1 MFCLPYSVGEV
12 PRSGGGVN
20 PKVAHQSPM
29 QLATHLVPREI
40 QAVESVELTFDQR
53 ERSRLRVALA
63 SGEEI
68 GIQLKVGTML
78 SHGDKLAL
86 DDGRIVEVIAADE
99 SLHEV
104 RAANVTQLARIA
116 YHVGNR
122 HVPLQVQDDHLLML
136 PDHVLRAM
144 VEGLGGRVTEVRRGF
159 QPESGAYGHSHV
171 HHSHD
176 DEGHGGRIHDGLSPR
191 NQDR

>member
-1 MFCLPYSVGEV
+1 
-12 PRSGGGVN
+12 
-20 PKVAHQSPM
+20 M
-29 QLATHLVPREI
+29 QMATHLVPREM
-40 QAVESVELTFDQR
+40 QAVELTFDQR
-53 ERSRLRVALA
+53 ERSRLRATLA

-68 GIQLKVGTML
+68 GIQIRIGTVL

-86 DDGRIVEVIAADE
+86 QDGRLIEVIAANE
-99 SLHEV
+99 ALHEV
-104 RAANVTQLARIA
+104 RASSATQLARIA

-122 HVPLQVQDDHLLML
+122 HVPLQVNDDHLLML

-144 VEGLGGRVTEVRRGF
+144 VEGLGGIVKEVQRGF

-176 DEGHGGRIHDGLSPR
+176 DQGHGGRIHDGLAPR
-191 NQDR
+191 TQDR

>member
-1 MFCLPYSVGEV
+1 MEPVLSEKF
-12 PRSGGGVN
+12 
-20 PKVAHQSPM
+20 M
-29 QLATHLVPREI
+29 QLTTHQLPREI
-40 QAVESVELTFDQR
+40 QANESAELTYDQR
-53 ERSRLRVALA
+53 ERSRVRVTMGN
-63 SGEEI
+63 GEEI
-68 GIQLKVGTML
+68 GIQLKVGSML

-86 DDGRIVEVIAADE
+86 QDGRVVEVIAADE

-104 RAANVTQLARIA
+104 RAANLTQLARIA

-122 HVPLQVQDDHLLML
+122 HVPLQVENDHLLML

-144 VEGLGGRVTEVRRGF
+144 VEGLGGVVADVRRGF

-176 DEGHGGRIHDGLSPR
+176 DEGHGGKIHDGLSPR
-191 NQDR
+191 VARDEDR

>member
-1 MFCLPYSVGEV
+1 MHV
-12 PRSGGGVN
+12 
-20 PKVAHQSPM
+20 
-29 QLATHLVPREI
+29 ATHLVPREI

-53 ERSRLRVALA
+53 ERSRVRVALA

-99 SLHEV
+99 TLHEV
-104 RAANVTQLARIA
+104 RAIDAAQLARIA
-116 YHVGNR
+116 YHIGNR
-122 HVPLQVQDDHLLML
+122 HVPLQVERDYLLML

-144 VEGLGGRVTEVRRGF
+144 VEGLGGTVRQVRRGF
-159 QPESGAYGHSHV
+159 EPESGAYGHSHV
-171 HHSHD
+171 HHTHD
-176 DEGHGGRIHDGLSPR
+176 DEGHGGRIHDGLSR
-191 NQDR
+191 SQDR

>member
-1 MFCLPYSVGEV
+1 
-12 PRSGGGVN
+12 
-20 PKVAHQSPM
+20 M
-29 QLATHLVPREI
+29 QIATHLVPQQV
-40 QAVESVELTFDQR
+40 QATESAELTFDQR
-53 ERSRLRVALA
+53 ERSRVRVTMTN
-63 SGEEI
+63 GEEI
-68 GIQLKVGTML
+68 GIQLKVGSML

-86 DDGRIVEVIAADE
+86 QDGRIVEVIAADE

-104 RAANVTQLARIA
+104 RAASPTQLARIA

-122 HVPLQVQDDHLLML
+122 HVPLQVENDCLLML

-144 VEGLGGRVTEVRRGF
+144 VEGLGGTVTEVRRGF

-176 DEGHGGRIHDGLSPR
+176 DEGHGGKIHDGLSPR
-191 NQDR
+191 AEAVVPRNEDR

>member
-1 MFCLPYSVGEV
+1 
-12 PRSGGGVN
+12 
-20 PKVAHQSPM
+20 M
-29 QLATHLVPREI
+29 QIATHLVLQTV
-40 QAVESVELTFDQR
+40 QANESVELTFDQR
-53 ERSRLRVALA
+53 ERSRVRVALA
-63 SGEEI
+63 SGEDI
-68 GIQLKVGTML
+68 GIQLKVGSML

-86 DDGRIVEVIAADE
+86 QDGRIVEVLAANE

-104 RAANVTQLARIA
+104 RAANITQLARIA

-122 HVPLQVQDDHLLML
+122 HVPLQVEDDHLLML

-144 VEGLGGRVTEVRRGF
+144 VEGLGGTVVEVLRGF

-176 DEGHGGRIHDGLSPR
+176 DEGHGGKIHDGLSPR
-191 NQDR
+191 AASSTPGNEDR

>member
-1 MFCLPYSVGEV
+1 M
-12 PRSGGGVN
+12 
-20 PKVAHQSPM
+20 M
-29 QLATHLVPREI
+29 QLTTHLVPREI

-53 ERSRLRVALA
+53 EKSRLRATMA
-63 SGEEI
+63 NAEEI
-68 GIQLKVGTML
+68 GIQLKIGTIL

-86 DDGRIVEVIAADE
+86 ADGRIVEVIAANE

-104 RAANVTQLARIA
+104 RANSAAQLARIA

-122 HVPLQVQDDHLLML
+122 HVPLQVGSEYLLML

-144 VEGLGGRVTEVRRGF
+144 VEGLGGTVTEVQLGF

-176 DEGHGGRIHDGLSPR
+176 DQGHGGKIHDGLAPR
-191 NQDR
+191 NEDR

>member
-1 MFCLPYSVGEV
+1 MTFPLVRRLPHLSVFDFFNHFRAQSVVSLSDHFAGRV
-12 PRSGGGVN
+12 AFVQADGGAYSGG
-20 PKVAHQSPM
+20 
-29 QLATHLVPREI
+29 
-40 QAVESVELTFDQR
+40 AVFQH
-53 ERSRLRVALA
+53 ALPP
-63 SGEEI
+63 
-68 GIQLKVGTML
+68 
-78 SHGDKLAL
+78 LAL

-122 HVPLQVQDDHLLML
+122 HVPLQVEDDHLLML

-144 VEGLGGRVTEVRRGF
+144 VEGLGGTVSEVRRGF

-191 NQDR
+191 TQDR

>member
-1 MFCLPYSVGEV
+1 
-12 PRSGGGVN
+12 
-20 PKVAHQSPM
+20 M
-29 QLATHLVPREI
+29 QIATHLVPKDS
-40 QAVESVELTFDQR
+40 QATEFAELTFDQR
-53 ERSRLRVALA
+53 EKSRLRATLRG
-63 SGEEI
+63 GEAF
-68 GIQLKVGTML
+68 GIQLRRGTIL

-86 DDGRIVEVIAADE
+86 SDGRIIEVLAADE

-104 RAANVTQLARIA
+104 RAASATHLARIA

-122 HVPLQVQDDHLLML
+122 HVPLQVELDRLLML
-136 PDHVLRAM
+136 PDHVLKAM
-144 VEGLGGRVTEVRRGF
+144 VEGLGGTVCAVMRGF

-191 NQDR
+191 TQDR

>member
-1 MFCLPYSVGEV
+1 
-12 PRSGGGVN
+12 
-20 PKVAHQSPM
+20 M
-29 QLATHLVPREI
+29 QIATHLVPREI

-53 ERSRLRVALA
+53 EKSRLRATLA
-63 SGEEI
+63 SGEAF
-68 GIQLKVGTML
+68 GIQLKIGTIL

-86 DDGRIVEVIAADE
+86 ADGRIVEVIAADE
-99 SLHEV
+99 MLHEV
-104 RAANVTQLARIA
+104 RAADATRLARIA

-122 HVPLQVQDDHLLML
+122 HVPLQVSDGYLLML

-144 VEGLGGRVTEVRRGF
+144 VEGLGGSVAEVRRGF

-176 DEGHGGRIHDGLSPR
+176 DQGHGGKIHDHLAPKNEER
-191 NQDR
+191 

>member
-1 MFCLPYSVGEV
+1 
-12 PRSGGGVN
+12 
-20 PKVAHQSPM
+20 M
-29 QLATHLVPREI
+29 QLATHLVPRDI
-40 QAVESVELTFDQR
+40 QANESVELSFEQR
-53 ERSRLRVALA
+53 ERSRVRVRM
-63 SGEEI
+63 SGGEEI
-68 GIQLKVGTML
+68 GIQLKVGSML

-86 DDGRIVEVIAADE
+86 QDGRIVEVIAATE

-122 HVPLQVQDDHLLML
+122 HVPLQVEDDYLLMR

-144 VEGLGGRVTEVRRGF
+144 VEGLGGTVSEMRRGF

-171 HHSHD
+171 HHSHE
-176 DEGHGGRIHDGLSPR
+176 DEGHGGKIHDGLSPR
-191 NQDR
+191 NEDR

>member
-1 MFCLPYSVGEV
+1 MET
-12 PRSGGGVN
+12 
-20 PKVAHQSPM
+20 
-29 QLATHLVPREI
+29 ATHLVPQTV
-40 QAVESVELTFDQR
+40 QANESVELTFDQR
-53 ERSRLRVALA
+53 ERSRVRVALA

-68 GIQLKVGTML
+68 GIQLKVGSML

-86 DDGRIVEVIAADE
+86 RDGRIVEVIAANE

-104 RAANVTQLARIA
+104 RAANITQLARIA

-122 HVPLQVQDDHLLML
+122 HVPLQVEDDHLLML

-144 VEGLGGRVTEVRRGF
+144 VEGLGGTVAEVKRGF
-159 QPESGAYGHSHV
+159 QPECGAYGHSHV

-176 DEGHGGRIHDGLSPR
+176 DEGHGGKIHDGLAPR
-191 NQDR
+191 VTASAPGNEDR

>member
-1 MFCLPYSVGEV
+1 
-12 PRSGGGVN
+12 
-20 PKVAHQSPM
+20 M
-29 QLATHLVPREI
+29 QIATHLVPQQL
-40 QAVESVELTFDQR
+40 QANESVELTFDQR
-53 ERSRLRVALA
+53 ERSRVRVALA

-68 GIQLKVGTML
+68 GIQLKVGSML

-86 DDGRIVEVIAADE
+86 QDGRIVEVIAADE
-99 SLHEV
+99 SLHEI
-104 RAANVTQLARIA
+104 RAVSLTLLARIA

-122 HVPLQVQDDHLLML
+122 HVPLQVEDDHLLML

-144 VEGLGGRVTEVRRGF
+144 VEGLGGTVSEVKRGF

-176 DEGHGGRIHDGLSPR
+176 DEGHGGKIHDGLSPR
-191 NQDR
+191 AASSTLGNEDR

>member
-1 MFCLPYSVGEV
+1 M
-12 PRSGGGVN
+12 
-20 PKVAHQSPM
+20 M

-40 QAVESVELTFDQR
+40 QAIESVELTFDQR
-53 ERSRLRVALA
+53 EKSRLRVTMAN
-63 SGEEI
+63 GEEI
-68 GIQLKVGTML
+68 GIQLRIGTML

-86 DDGRIVEVIAADE
+86 ADGRIVEVIAANE

-104 RAANVTQLARIA
+104 RAKSPAQLARIA

-122 HVPLQVQDDHLLML
+122 HVPLQVEGEYLLML

-144 VEGLGGRVTEVRRGF
+144 AEGLSGTVTEVERGF

-176 DEGHGGRIHDGLSPR
+176 DQGHGGKIHDGLLPR
-191 NQDR
+191 PAACAPQNEDR

>member
-1 MFCLPYSVGEV
+1 MGAQRASYKS
-12 PRSGGGVN
+12 
-20 PKVAHQSPM
+20 M
-29 QLATHLVPREI
+29 QIATHLVPRDI
-40 QAVESVELTFDQR
+40 QANESVELTFEQR
-53 ERSRLRVALA
+53 ERSRVRVALA

-68 GIQLKVGTML
+68 GIQLKVGSML

-86 DDGRIVEVIAADE
+86 QDGRIVEVIAANE

-104 RAANVTQLARIA
+104 RASSLTQLARIA

-122 HVPLQVQDDHLLML
+122 HVPLQVEDDHLLML

-144 VEGLGGRVTEVRRGF
+144 VEGLGGTVTEVRRGF

-176 DEGHGGRIHDGLSPR
+176 DEGHGGKIHDGLLPR
-191 NQDR
+191 NEDR

>member
-1 MFCLPYSVGEV
+1 MHTATHIV
-12 PRSGGGVN
+12 PR
-20 PKVAHQSPM
+20 Q
-29 QLATHLVPREI
+29 T
-40 QAVESVELTFDQR
+40 QAVESVELSFDQR
-53 ERSRLRVALA
+53 EKSRLRAMLA

-68 GIQLKVGTML
+68 GIQLKIGTIL

-86 DDGRIVEVIAADE
+86 NDGRIVEVIAANE

-104 RAANVTQLARIA
+104 RATNITQLARIA

-122 HVPLQVQDDHLLML
+122 HVPLQVNDDHLLML
-136 PDHVLRAM
+136 PDHVLRSM
-144 VEGLGGRVTEVRRGF
+144 VEGLGGSVREVKRGF

-176 DEGHGGRIHDGLSPR
+176 DQGHGGRIHDGLAPSIGAR
-191 NQDR
+191 DQDR

>member
-1 MFCLPYSVGEV
+1 MT
-12 PRSGGGVN
+12 
-20 PKVAHQSPM
+20 M
-29 QLATHLVPREI
+29 QTATHLVPREI

-53 ERSRLRVALA
+53 EKSRLRATLA
-63 SGEEI
+63 SGEDI
-68 GIQLKVGTML
+68 GIQLRIGTIL

-86 DDGRIVEVIAADE
+86 HDGRIVEVIAADE
-99 SLHEV
+99 ALHEV
-104 RAANVTQLARIA
+104 RASSTTQLARIA

-122 HVPLQVQDDHLLML
+122 HVPLQVSDDRLLML

-144 VEGLGGRVTEVRRGF
+144 VEGLGGIVKDVKRGF

-176 DEGHGGRIHDGLSPR
+176 DQGHGGRIHDGLAPR
-191 NQDR
+191 TQDR